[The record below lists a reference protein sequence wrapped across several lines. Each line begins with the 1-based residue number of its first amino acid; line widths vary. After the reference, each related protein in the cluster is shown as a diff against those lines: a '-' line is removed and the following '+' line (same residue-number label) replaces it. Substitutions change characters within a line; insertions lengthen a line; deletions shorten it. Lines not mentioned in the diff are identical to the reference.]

1 MSPFNELSGRA
12 LAELAR
18 NTCTHRQPLWVERRH
33 SLRLSVQ
40 PAAART
46 RPCPVGRRAR
56 RPGVNGT
63 IGRLEPS
70 PGTPRVHISSRKP
83 FRLPPWLDWLIASEH
98 QSFALPVVD
107 KQAPLPSPRPF
118 VLENICSFVPVCRVS
133 LGRWEGTALSF
144 YSGGGKKNNENVCHY
159 RRFKLIFLYSF
170 LVQTAYSIA
179 YTEYPCALLSSR

>member
-1 MSPFNELSGRA
+1 MRVQSDALANHYNYHDRRPDSMSPFNELSGRA

-56 RPGVNGT
+56 RPGVIGT
-63 IGRLEPS
+63 IGRPVPS

-144 YSGGGKKNNENVCHY
+144 YSGGEKKTMNMYATIGV
-159 RRFKLIFLYSF
+159 
-170 LVQTAYSIA
+170 
-179 YTEYPCALLSSR
+179 SS